1 EPLRVEASKASVEQ
15 RQQRNRRPTPEP
27 GGEAR
32 VVRDRWRPHGV
43 DGCVDEAFDVRT
55 ENAAVL
61 VKMPKIAGAPRHMRT
76 VNQTTRFRCADR
88 VCAGQRS
95 WIACMRA
102 RTASSRTYM
111 IAPPSA
117 GHVLIAPKL
126 NMATSALG

>member
-1 EPLRVEASKASVEQ
+1 MKRGSSA
-15 RQQRNRRPTPEP
+15 TD
-27 GGEAR
+27 GG
-32 VVRDRWRPHGV
+32 
-43 DGCVDEAFDVRT
+43 RT
-55 ENAAVL
+55 AWTVALTKLSTSAPKNAAVL